1 MLSKTTL
8 TEAQATDAVELHFY
22 RDTDATAFLVAV
34 PDAALVRLNK
44 GHPIRGLT
52 IAFNS
57 LGPKSQRLF
66 ALARAVKEAEEAG
79 VIHKKP
85 SKRWYARASRAVAR
99 CVVAVVYPVA
109 SLFRRKG
116 GAK

>member
-22 RDTDATAFLVAV
+22 RDTDATAFLVVV
-34 PDAALVRLNK
+34 PDAALVRINK

-57 LGPKSQRLF
+57 LGSKSTRLF

-79 VIHKKP
+79 VTQP
-85 SKRWYARASRAVAR
+85 STPRPSFWCR
-99 CVVAVVYPVA
+99 
-109 SLFRRKG
+109 LFRRKG
-116 GAK
+116 DAK